1 MTSRSEKVSLNL
13 NNKFRFF
20 KELRREKYDLI
31 IDLTGNFWTAF
42 ASWYARPGYSI
53 GMNFLG
59 FGFFYNHESEAV
71 YKGHLIDKYLNIFIT
86 SNLYNDTQ
94 NIPISRKTQIHIS
107 KSIESKID
115 ELFISTDLVNKKIVV
130 IHTTAGWKG
139 KQWDIEKFI
148 AFIKLLPPEYTVVI
162 IGGKSDAENALR
174 ILQNSSQKNI
184 IDLTGKI
191 SIIESAEVIKRAQ
204 LFIGADS
211 GPLYIA
217 QAVGTPTIGL
227 FGPTNPLFSAPRG
240 ENHTHIYHEL
250 FCSADKNE
258 QYCKLLAGLN
268 CRTHDCMHLIKPDD
282 VTKLSQKMLN
292 NE

>member
-1 MTSRSEKVSLNL
+1 
-13 NNKFRFF
+13 
-20 KELRREKYDLI
+20 
-31 IDLTGNFWTAF
+31 
-42 ASWYARPGYSI
+42 
-53 GMNFLG
+53 MNFLG

-71 YKGHLIDKYLNIFIT
+71 YKGHLIDKYLRIFT
-86 SNLYNDTQ
+86 SSGLFNEEVE
-94 NIPISRKTQIHIS
+94 SIS
-107 KSIESKID
+107 KKPHIFLNKRVKARVD
-115 ELFISTDLVNKKIVV
+115 ELLITYNLDDKKYVV

-162 IGGKSDAENALR
+162 TGGKSDEENASKILQQSLR
-174 ILQNSSQKNI
+174 INI